1 MASEVVDLGGDE
13 LWKFEA
19 ENDVEMEAPKKSVRI
34 SVSLIAKRNLP
45 AGITK
50 ESDKLVA
57 ALMKLT
63 HLRLDRENIGEIDNL
78 ECLGPITN
86 IYLQQNQIKKIE
98 NLECLPKIRFLC
110 LAGNQISKVENLQHL
125 TGLGFLDLSEN
136 RIDEVNPEELPKS
149 LVILTLNGNPCTE
162 RSDYRKQLIQV
173 LPKLQ
178 QLDGQ
183 QVTRQEKMEAGL
195 EVSDDEDDEGL
206 EDDDDD
212 DKDDDDEETDA
223 VEGKGM
229 FHDVTCGIVERSHE
243 RVKDVLRQHK
253 DHMTELEEVRSQSA
267 LTMAATPRLSSRM
280 SERADAD

>member
-1 MASEVVDLGGDE
+1 MASEVVDLCGDE

-110 LAGNQISKVENLQHL
+110 LAGNQITKVENLQHL

-136 RIDEVNPEELPKS
+136 RIVEVNPEELPKS

-162 RSDYRKQLIQV
+162 RPDYRKQLIQV

-206 EDDDDD
+206 EDDDDEEED
-212 DKDDDDEETDA
+212 DEDEETDA

-280 SERADAD
+280 SERSDAD

>member
-1 MASEVVDLGGDE
+1 MASEVGRGDE
-13 LWKFEA
+13 LWKLET
-19 ENDVEMEAPKKSVRI
+19 ENDDAAAPKKSVRI
-34 SVSLIAKRNLP
+34 SVSLITKRNLP

-50 ESDKLVA
+50 ESDKLVT

-136 RIDEVNPEELPKS
+136 QIEEVNPDELPKS

-162 RSDYRKQLIQV
+162 RPDHRKQLIQV

-183 QVTRQEKMEAGL
+183 QVTRQEKLEAGL
-195 EVSDDEDDEGL
+195 QVSDDEDDEGL
-206 EDDDDD
+206 EEEDE
-212 DKDDDDEETDA
+212 DEEEEEEEEIDT

-243 RVKDVLRQHK
+243 RVKDILRQHK

-267 LTMAATPRLSSRM
+267 LTMATTPRLSSRM
-280 SERADAD
+280 SERSDAD

>member
-1 MASEVVDLGGDE
+1 MASEVVDLGDNE
-13 LWKFEA
+13 LWKFQA
-19 ENDVEMEAPKKSVRI
+19 ENDVELEAPKKTVRI

-86 IYLQQNQIKKIE
+86 IYLQQNKIKKIE
-98 NLECLPKIRFLC
+98 NLESLTKIRFLC
-110 LAGNQISKVENLQHL
+110 LAGNQITEVENLHHL
-125 TGLGFLDLSEN
+125 TGLGFLDLSDN
-136 RIDEVNPEELPKS
+136 KIDKVNPEELPKS
-149 LVILTLNGNPCTE
+149 LVILTLNGNPCTVNP
-162 RSDYRKQLIQV
+162 DHRKQLIQV
-173 LPKLQ
+173 LPRLQ

-183 QVTRQEKMEAGL
+183 QVTRQEKLEAGL

-206 EDDDDD
+206 EDDD
-212 DKDDDDEETDA
+212 EEEEGQEEEIDA

-280 SERADAD
+280 SERSDAD

>member
-1 MASEVVDLGGDE
+1 MASEVGRGDE
-13 LWKFEA
+13 LWKLEP
-19 ENDVEMEAPKKSVRI
+19 ENDDVAAPKKSVRI
-34 SVSLIAKRNLP
+34 SVSLITKRNLP

-50 ESDKLVA
+50 ESDKLVT

-136 RIDEVNPEELPKS
+136 QIEEVNPDELPKS

-162 RSDYRKQLIQV
+162 RPDHRKQLIQV

-183 QVTRQEKMEAGL
+183 QVTRQEKLEAGL
-195 EVSDDEDDEGL
+195 Q
-206 EDDDDD
+206 
-212 DKDDDDEETDA
+212 
-223 VEGKGM
+223 GM

-280 SERADAD
+280 SERSDAD